1 MPSEIRCIEMIRA
14 VLRVAGAFHT
24 GFGEFCRRSLQPTRH
39 RDSSCSGTELW
50 PCPPPRWHW
59 TACQKLSPKR
69 RRRKRLLET
78 RAHCLQYVVV
88 SLNWLNL
95 GCPISPPPS
104 ACVGSHLSDGQH
116 DMLERLEDLIHHF
129 LKAPDISFDELG
141 RAAEK
146 LANLCKA
153 SFDLS
158 AVSELDHQDLQ
169 NFLDVVSTKVD
180 PYGPKYG
187 KCVSGSCDISCS
199 SEHKGDTVPSPD
211 VEPWQPETLPAR
223 VPLARPTQSPKKFL
237 LIVLNGSWDPYLTP
251 YPFCLTL
258 LFTVL
263 FREQMCCG
271 LLKVAG
277 HGWQGL
283 RCIASDQSF
292 CNWRRNGMI

>member
-1 MPSEIRCIEMIRA
+1 MEALYAPVLKAPPSCTPSPPESRVPDSSRIAATFPMPKLREKKVPSEIRCIEMIRA

-39 RDSSCSGTELW
+39 RDSPCSGTELW

-116 DMLERLEDLIHHF
+116 DMLERLEGLIDHF

-223 VPLARPTQSPKKFL
+223 VPLANTVSKEIFADRIKWKLGPLF
-237 LIVLNGSWDPYLTP
+237 DPI
-251 YPFCLTL
+251 TL
-258 LFTVL
+258 FV
-263 FREQMCCG
+263 
-271 LLKVAG
+271 
-277 HGWQGL
+277 
-283 RCIASDQSF
+283 
-292 CNWRRNGMI
+292 